1 MKKTQINQLITKLFF
16 ILLLFVIWPLT
27 AIFALI
33 GIIQTA
39 MDLLGQPKVESLIVI
54 STNLL
59 NYFTQI
65 TKYITG
71 MKDKAPYPF

>member
-1 MKKTQINQLITKLFF
+1 MQKTQINQLITKVFF

-33 GIIQTA
+33 GIIQTT
-39 MDLLGQPKVESLIVI
+39 MDVLGQPRVESLIII

-59 NYFTQI
+59 SYFTQI